1 MLLVRTLTLGFVIA
15 IAMSG
20 SLAQTRNSTTATPDT
35 DQTLKQLLTEVH
47 ELRMALQRASFSS
60 GRFQMLIERLRVE
73 QAHADS
79 LARDLESVRSQL
91 SELQALKPRIEQQIK
106 DSEDSLDR
114 ITDPNSHADLESR
127 IKNMKVERARFDP
140 EEERLHGRETNLDN
154 ELQSSQAKISEL
166 NGQLDALMNELKS
179 P

>member
-1 MLLVRTLTLGFVIA
+1 MSLARTLTLGFFIA
-15 IAMSG
+15 TAMSG
-20 SLAQTRNSTTATPDT
+20 SLAQTRNSAPASPDT

-47 ELRMALQRASFSS
+47 ELRIALQRASFSS

-79 LARDLESVRSQL
+79 LARDLEGSRSQL

-106 DSEDSLDR
+106 DAEDSLDR
-114 ITDPNSHADLESR
+114 VVDPNSHADLESR
-127 IKNMKVERARFDP
+127 IKIMKAERARFGP
-140 EEERLHGRETNLDN
+140 EEERLHTRETNLEND
-154 ELQSSQAKISEL
+154 LQSSQAKISEL
-166 NGQLDALMNELKS
+166 NSQLDALMNELKS

>member
-1 MLLVRTLTLGFVIA
+1 MPLVRTLTLGFVMA
-15 IAMSG
+15 IGVSG
-20 SLAQTRNSTTATPDT
+20 SLAQTRNSTTTPPDP

-79 LARDLESVRSQL
+79 LARDLEGSRSQL

-106 DSEDSLDR
+106 DAEDSLDR
-114 ITDPNSHADLESR
+114 VIDPNSHADLESR
-127 IKNMKVERARFDP
+127 IKNMKAERARFGP
-140 EEERLHGRETNLDN
+140 EEERLHTRETNLEND
-154 ELQSSQAKISEL
+154 LQSSQARISEL
-166 NGQLDALMNELKS
+166 NSQLDALMNELKS

>member
-1 MLLVRTLTLGFVIA
+1 MSLIKTFTLGCVIA
-15 IAMSG
+15 IGMSG
-20 SLAQTRNSTTATPDT
+20 VSLAQTPNSTTPSDT
-35 DQTLKQLLTEVH
+35 EQTLKQLLTEVH

-79 LARDLESVRSQL
+79 LARDLEGVRSQL
-91 SELQALKPRIEQQIK
+91 SELQALKPRMEQQIK
-106 DSEDSLDR
+106 DAEDSLDR
-114 ITDPNSHADLESR
+114 VVDPNSHADLESR
-127 IKNMKVERARFDP
+127 IKNMKTERARFGP
-140 EEERLHGRETNLDN
+140 EEERLHSRETKLDN
-154 ELQSSQAKISEL
+154 DLQSSQARISEL